1 MYSKIDE
8 TGMTPTSFSMNTIL
22 TNEKEKLDG
31 QLELHTPQPPPQQ
44 QHQQQQQNQQLQQS
58 QQQLQQEQQQQQ
70 PPSGSTEEEDD
81 SPKKE
86 ELSSEGKHVHVTLEE
101 SELWKKF
108 KSLTN
113 EMIVTKNGR

>member
-44 QHQQQQQNQQLQQS
+44 QHQQQQQNQQIQQS
-58 QQQLQQEQQQQQ
+58 QQQLQQEQQQQ
-70 PPSGSTEEEDD
+70 PSSGPAEEEDD

-86 ELSSEGKHVHVTLEE
+86 ELSSEGKHVHVTF
-101 SELWKKF
+101 KNQNYG
-108 KSLTN
+108 KSLN
-113 EMIVTKNGR
+113 H